1 MILYGF
7 ALWNML
13 NALLRFSYG
22 FRRFSSVFV
31 GFARAAQPHLRL
43 WQADRSWVRRAVVP
57 LDSASTTGRPIAPS
71 SRAARLCLY
80 HWQAEDNVGTF
91 SLIQKCIKWVL
102 RNIGNTYVVDDL
114 WWALVA
120 HLLNLFFF
128 PPRPTSQSWHGFHS
142 PFPSDYNVGPEMS
155 SDR

>member
-1 MILYGF
+1 MKHVKRPPTVF
-7 ALWNML
+7 V
-13 NALLRFSYG
+13 
-22 FRRFSSVFV
+22 RFSSVFV

-91 SLIQKCIKWVL
+91 SLIQKCI
-102 RNIGNTYVVDDL
+102 T
-114 WWALVA
+114 
-120 HLLNLFFF
+120 
-128 PPRPTSQSWHGFHS
+128 
-142 PFPSDYNVGPEMS
+142 
-155 SDR
+155 